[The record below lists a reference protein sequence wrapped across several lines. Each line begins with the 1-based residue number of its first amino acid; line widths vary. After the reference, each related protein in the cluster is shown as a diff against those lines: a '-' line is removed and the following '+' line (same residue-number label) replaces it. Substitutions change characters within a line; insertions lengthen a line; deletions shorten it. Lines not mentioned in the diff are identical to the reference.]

1 LRIAG
6 FAITSDRVSAD
17 AATFRV
23 QIPTILRFSRRRV
36 SCRVVVVLSRADEL
50 AARLQRF
57 AIETVKF
64 ARSLPRDPGMD
75 RLAGQLVGA
84 GTGASANY
92 RAARRARS
100 RAEFIAKLS
109 VAAEEADEAEHWLG
123 VIRES
128 DVALSAPRRI
138 ELERLWVESRELRA
152 ILVQSVKTARA
163 NSNRIRSTDKRR
175 ARE

>member
-1 LRIAG
+1 
-6 FAITSDRVSAD
+6 
-17 AATFRV
+17 
-23 QIPTILRFSRRRV
+23 
-36 SCRVVVVLSRADEL
+36 
-50 AARLQRF
+50 
-57 AIETVKF
+57 
-64 ARSLPRDPGMD
+64 
-75 RLAGQLVGA
+75 
-84 GTGASANY
+84 
-92 RAARRARS
+92 
-100 RAEFIAKLS
+100 
-109 VAAEEADEAEHWLG
+109 